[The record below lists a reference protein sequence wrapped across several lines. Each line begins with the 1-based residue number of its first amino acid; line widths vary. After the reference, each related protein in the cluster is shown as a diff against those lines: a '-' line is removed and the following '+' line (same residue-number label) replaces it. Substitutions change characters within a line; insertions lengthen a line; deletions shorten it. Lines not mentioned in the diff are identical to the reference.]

1 MDKNTPVDMLE
12 HVEVGRDVFEEAG
25 LLVGPQHFV
34 HEVHVAEVVAGP
46 ALILHL
52 QRLMTIFMF

>member
-1 MDKNTPVDMLE
+1 MLE